1 MVEQKNNQENQDR
14 PTVSSEDFGE
24 VADALNDPEWETL
37 CEYAGESPAQ
47 LTTGAA
53 CGLLGMSSETFAKI
67 LG

>member
-1 MVEQKNNQENQDR
+1 MAKQKNTQEIQDR
-14 PTVSSEDFGE
+14 ATVSSEDFGE
-24 VADALNDPEWETL
+24 VADALNDAEWETL
-37 CEYAGESPAQ
+37 CEYADESPTT